1 MEEERAVHFRR
12 MTIDNP
18 RPFTWPVEFE
28 FNERANLF
36 IGPNATGKST
46 VLRELNKMRAEVS
59 DDWLGYDFS
68 PDQDGTE
75 WRPDQ
80 SDIPIVY
87 LPSIRV
93 GSNSP
98 RLGQNAQQF
107 LEMTEDKDPA
117 TNFDGSLA
125 LSRPFYDYP
134 IFYAE
139 RVHHVTEDLRQQVGH
154 IALNS
159 TTDFFD
165 RAGLVREFVHKYQ
178 NLRRIRTSSSDPF
191 RNAVQHILSGI
202 SDYIEASPGLSSRGR
217 IQVSDLSGMRGFD
230 ARDIYMALDAYWK
243 DSSEY
248 SVTRVPG
255 PNFDNRHIQSIE
267 HNVLNIDNEDA
278 FMHSMEGFSSKAAAN
293 LHKAIM
299 MGHYCAAEIC
309 SEVLYQTEPKH
320 YFFSS
325 GNRDVSGFPIET
337 ADYFSVFRTSD
348 ILEVSDSGEG
358 IRSRDLSAG
367 TEGTVWWIRFLAL
380 NMARHYDYE
389 FGWEKK
395 PAILLI
401 DEIENHLHPT
411 WQRRVI
417 PALLEHFHGLQIFAT
432 THSPFVVAGLRAGQV
447 HLLRRDEYGVV
458 TASTNSEDI
467 VGWTADEILRVMM
480 GVQDPTDDETARNAA
495 ELRQLR
501 NEGPGDTAE
510 EEEQRQARM
519 QELRH
524 MVDRDLLAGGPAA
537 AQRELFESQF
547 AEALEKYQ
555 RSRDL
560 GQENG

>member
-1 MEEERAVHFRR
+1 
-12 MTIDNP
+12 
-18 RPFTWPVEFE
+18 
-28 FNERANLF
+28 
-36 IGPNATGKST
+36 
-46 VLRELNKMRAEVS
+46 
-59 DDWLGYDFS
+59 
-68 PDQDGTE
+68 
-75 WRPDQ
+75 
-80 SDIPIVY
+80 
-87 LPSIRV
+87 
-93 GSNSP
+93 
-98 RLGQNAQQF
+98 
-107 LEMTEDKDPA
+107 MTEDKDPA

-139 RVHHVTEDLRQQVGH
+139 RVHHVTADLRQQVGH

-165 RAGLVREFVHKYQ
+165 RAGLVREFVHKYR
-178 NLRRIRTSSSDPF
+178 NPRRIRTSSGDPV

-243 DSSEY
+243 DFSEY

-411 WQRRVI
+411 W
-417 PALLEHFHGLQIFAT
+417 
-432 THSPFVVAGLRAGQV
+432 
-447 HLLRRDEYGVV
+447 
-458 TASTNSEDI
+458 
-467 VGWTADEILRVMM
+467 
-480 GVQDPTDDETARNAA
+480 
-495 ELRQLR
+495 
-501 NEGPGDTAE
+501 
-510 EEEQRQARM
+510 
-519 QELRH
+519 
-524 MVDRDLLAGGPAA
+524 
-537 AQRELFESQF
+537 
-547 AEALEKYQ
+547 
-555 RSRDL
+555 
-560 GQENG
+560 